1 MMLLILCL
9 STVHFRV
16 VTLDTNFSPVNQLVS
31 WKYNIENSLLGQSL
45 LFQSQIQKCGNTV
58 MAIAIWY
65 YVTLCTASSQPGHG
79 VSIHVGQ
86 NRIISS

>member
-1 MMLLILCL
+1 M
-9 STVHFRV
+9 HFRV